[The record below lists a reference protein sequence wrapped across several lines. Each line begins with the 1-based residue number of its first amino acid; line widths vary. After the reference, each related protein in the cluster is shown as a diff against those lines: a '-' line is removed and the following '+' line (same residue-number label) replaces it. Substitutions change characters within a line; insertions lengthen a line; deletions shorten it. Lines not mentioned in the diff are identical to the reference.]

1 MSRISVDLI
10 ELDGKLVVA
19 GTKLFANCRV
29 EKTRVKMQ
37 RREFE
42 NENAHFCWEDS
53 WQQKDNGRKRVTEMP
68 KFCRTKQGGGQQTAK
83 LTVSQSERK
92 RRMIHGQFIA

>member
-1 MSRISVDLI
+1 MIQKMSRTSIDLI

-53 WQQKDNGRKRVTEMP
+53 
-68 KFCRTKQGGGQQTAK
+68 
-83 LTVSQSERK
+83 
-92 RRMIHGQFIA
+92 